1 MPERR
6 PRSITDSDIA
16 SAVAVAVDFGEDTA
30 SRAGDL
36 ALRIA
41 DIAVSQSKLGLLT
54 HELATLLTS
63 EMDADA
69 TAFFWCRPQHRRAHA
84 PRPSLQSVAAV
95 SPAGGLSAEMLR
107 RHKASGYRALSRA
120 QLIARAAA
128 AETGQGDAQRLTIAL
143 PLGTGSPWA
152 VCTLSWGAIS
162 PARSAAYAELLR
174 RLTPALVTA
183 LRPAHTLDEAMQ
195 QEPAHSPRRTVF
207 AVTSE
212 AILTVDEDLTI
223 RETNPAFT
231 KILGWPEHVVV
242 GKRCSSVLRCRD
254 DRKMLLCDTP
264 RCPLQEA
271 LRSETAAPI
280 RDLSWETRTG
290 KLCEV
295 SASFTAQGSR
305 QGRSPV
311 ATPPSGFPPGP
322 AAGGS
327 PAQPAGPGGM
337 GGQAQPGWP
346 EADARAVIVA
356 RDVTLLNAA
365 NRMRANFISMVSHE
379 LRTPLNSINGFLEI
393 VLESPVGPLNERQR
407 EFLNYARVSTQQL
420 TTLVEDI
427 LFISKADSGQFTLRL
442 EQVDVRKLAAQAVQA
457 LQAAADKAQVT
468 LAVQV
473 APALPRL
480 HADGLRLQQVLS
492 NLLGNAIKFSPPE
505 SQVLLT
511 VAGLEDGGFT
521 FSVADQGRGVPL
533 EDHARIF
540 ERFYQSDSSV
550 RNRSGGYGLGLSIAK
565 LIVEQ
570 HNGRIWVESAPG
582 EGATFSF
589 TIPPH
594 VRKS

>member
-6 PRSITDSDIA
+6 PRIITDTDIA
-16 SAVAVAVDFGEDTA
+16 STVVVAVDFGEDTA

-63 EMDADA
+63 ELEADA
-69 TAFFWCRPQHRRAHA
+69 TAFFWSHPQRRRAHA

-120 QLIARAAA
+120 QLVVRTAA
-128 AETGQGDAQRLTIAL
+128 AEIGPDDAQRLTIAV

-271 LRSETAAPI
+271 LRSETATPI

-295 SASFTAQGSR
+295 SASFTAQHI
-305 QGRSPV
+305 
-311 ATPPSGFPPGP
+311 
-322 AAGGS
+322 
-327 PAQPAGPGGM
+327 
-337 GGQAQPGWP
+337 
-346 EADARAVIVA
+346 EHDARAVIVA

-442 EQVDVRKLAAQAVQA
+442 EQVDVRKLVAQAVQT

-505 SQVLLT
+505 SQVLLA
-511 VAGLEDGGFT
+511 VAGHEDGGLT

-589 TIPPH
+589 TIPVR